1 MQVSGRRCGRKS
13 EADTPIDDQK
23 MLVEL
28 ACSTTLAPAYH
39 PALFNK
45 ILGPTDEERTVVFI
59 VCGGFKISIAEAAEY
74 RGIADADPETTWTVK
89 YDDGS
94 LFTFSK

>member
-1 MQVSGRRCGRKS
+1 
-13 EADTPIDDQK
+13 
-23 MLVEL
+23 
-28 ACSTTLAPAYH
+28 
-39 PALFNK
+39 
-45 ILGPTDEERTVVFI
+45 LGPTDEERAVVFI

-74 RGIADADPETTWTVK
+74 RDIADAGPETTWTVK